1 MAHVNQYSYGWLTP
15 TLAYLFSYLGS
26 LLGLKATARARML
39 PPGAGRVRW
48 LIIAAW
54 AIGGTGIWVMHFIAM
69 VGYSVAG
76 TQIRFNLAITIASWL
91 TAVIV
96 VGLGLFIVG
105 YGRPSLIKTLFGGLF
120 MGVGVAAMHY
130 TGMSAMQIDGTEIW
144 SVKLIV
150 ASVVIAVV
158 AATVAL
164 WFTVS
169 VRRNVV
175 ILAAAAIMGV
185 AVCGMHY
192 TGMYA
197 LSVHLNPVP
206 GPVTGWDSLS
216 FLLPIFVFV
225 LLVVI
230 TLGYA
235 MLNSL
240 SEADAKALRELEE
253 RLGVRDQDRLS
264 SGFRVPQTSSSG
276 FRVPQD
282 AAGGFGPRQDASNG
296 FIPRQRGSNGVGPQ
310 QEYPPGLRPR
320 QDNPSGFRIR
330 QDSF

>member
-1 MAHVNQYSYGWLTP
+1 MAHLNHFSYGWLTP

-39 PPGAGRVRW
+39 PPGPARVRW

-69 VGYSVAG
+69 IGFSVAG
-76 TQIRFNLAITIASWL
+76 TQVRFNLPITIASWL

-96 VGLGLFIVG
+96 VGIGLFIVG
-105 YGRPSLIKTLFGGLF
+105 YGRPSTIKVLFGGLF
-120 MGVGVAAMHY
+120 MGLGVAAMHY
-130 TGMSAMQIDGTEIW
+130 TGMSAMQIDGMEHYNP
-144 SVKLIV
+144 KLVV
-150 ASVVIAVV
+150 ASVLIAVV

-169 VRRNVV
+169 VRRNAV
-175 ILAAAAIMGV
+175 IMVAAAIMGV

-192 TGMYA
+192 TGMVA
-197 LSVHLNPVP
+197 LSVQLNPIP
-206 GPVTGWDSLS
+206 GPVSGWDALG

-240 SEADAKALRELEE
+240 SEADAAALRELED
-253 RLGVRDQDRLS
+253 RLGVRESDRLS
-264 SGFRVPQTSSSG
+264 SGFRVPQDR
-276 FRVPQD
+276 F
-282 AAGGFGPRQDASNG
+282 
-296 FIPRQRGSNGVGPQ
+296 
-310 QEYPPGLRPR
+310 
-320 QDNPSGFRIR
+320 
-330 QDSF
+330 

>member
-1 MAHVNQYSYGWLTP
+1 MAHVNQWQYGWLTP
-15 TLAYLFSYLGS
+15 TLAYLFSYLGC

-39 PPGAGRVRW
+39 PPGPGRVRW
-48 LIIAAW
+48 LVIAAW

-69 VGYSVAG
+69 IGYSVAG
-76 TQIRFNLAITIASWL
+76 AQIKFNLAITVASWI

-96 VGLGLFIVG
+96 VGIGLFIVG
-105 YGRPSLIKTLFGGLF
+105 YGRPSLIKVVFGGLF

-130 TGMSAMQIDGTEIW
+130 TGMSAMQIDGTEYW
-144 SVKLIV
+144 STKLV
-150 ASVVIAVV
+150 ALSVVIAVV

-169 VRRNVV
+169 VRRSVAV
-175 ILAAAAIMGV
+175 IVAAAIMGV

-197 LSVHLNPVP
+197 LSVRMHAVP
-206 GPVTGWDSLS
+206 SPINGWNSLS

-240 SEADAKALRELEE
+240 SEADAEALRELEE
-253 RLGVRDQDRLS
+253 RLGVRAEDRLS
-264 SGFRVPQTSSSG
+264 SGFRV
-276 FRVPQD
+276 
-282 AAGGFGPRQDASNG
+282 RQDT
-296 FIPRQRGSNGVGPQ
+296 F
-310 QEYPPGLRPR
+310 
-320 QDNPSGFRIR
+320 
-330 QDSF
+330 